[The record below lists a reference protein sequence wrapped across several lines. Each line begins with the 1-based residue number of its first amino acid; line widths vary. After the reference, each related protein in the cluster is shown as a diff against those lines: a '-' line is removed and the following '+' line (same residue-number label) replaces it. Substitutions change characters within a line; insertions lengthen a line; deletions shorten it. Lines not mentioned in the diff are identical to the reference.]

1 MKIKKTHLVAAAIG
15 LVSIT
20 GMLIY
25 IQYRKLMNYVIK
37 VKGIAVKSLTPTAL
51 IFDLMLDFENKSA
64 IKFEIISQTY
74 DVYFNNNF
82 LAHLKSNTRVL
93 VLPKGTSPI
102 SINVNINPTQAL
114 AKPQGDALNII
125 ANLANLANA
134 KLKINIKLQ
143 VKLYG
148 ITINIPYVFEKSI
161 ADMRKTDKK

>member
-1 MKIKKTHLVAAAIG
+1 MKLEKKHLIAAAIG
-15 LVSIT
+15 LFSIT

-37 VKGIAVKSLTPTAL
+37 VKGIAVKSSTPTAL

-82 LAHLKSNTRVL
+82 LANLKSDTKVL
-93 VLPKGTSPI
+93 VEPQGTSPI
-102 SINVNINPTQAL
+102 TIKVNINPTQAL
-114 AKPQGDALNII
+114 AKLKGDALNII
-125 ANLANLANA
+125 ANLANA
-134 KLKINIKLQ
+134 KLKMDIKLQ

>member
-1 MKIKKTHLVAAAIG
+1 MKLEKKHLIAAAIG

-37 VKGIAVKSLTPTAL
+37 VKGIAVKSSTPTAL

-82 LAHLKSNTRVL
+82 LANLKSDTKVL
-93 VLPKGTSPI
+93 VEPKGTSPI
-102 SINVNINPTQAL
+102 AIKVNINPTQAL
-114 AKPQGDALNII
+114 AKLKGDALNII
-125 ANLANLANA
+125 ANLANA
-134 KLKINIKLQ
+134 KLKMDIKLQ

>member
-1 MKIKKTHLVAAAIG
+1 MKLEKKHLIAAAIG
-15 LVSIT
+15 LFSIT

-37 VKGIAVKSLTPTAL
+37 VKGIVVKSSTHTAL

-82 LAHLKSNTRVL
+82 LAHLKSDTKVL
-93 VLPKGTSPI
+93 VEPKGTSPI
-102 SINVNINPTQAL
+102 TLKVNINPTQAL
-114 AKPQGDALNII
+114 AKLKGDALNII
-125 ANLANLANA
+125 ANLANA
-134 KLKINIKLQ
+134 KLKMDIKLQ

>member
-1 MKIKKTHLVAAAIG
+1 
-15 LVSIT
+15 
-20 GMLIY
+20 
-25 IQYRKLMNYVIK
+25 MNYVIK
-37 VKGIAVKSLTPTAL
+37 VKGIAVKSSTPTAL

-82 LAHLKSNTRVL
+82 LANLKSDTKVL
-93 VLPKGTSPI
+93 VEPQGTSPI
-102 SINVNINPTQAL
+102 TIKVNINPTQAL
-114 AKPQGDALNII
+114 AKLKGDALNII
-125 ANLANLANA
+125 ANLANA
-134 KLKINIKLQ
+134 KLKMDIKLQ